1 MSERLFNGRIIKGI
15 GGFYYIQD
23 ESGSIH
29 ECKARGRFRNEGITP
44 LTGDIVDFSKC
55 GFIEEI
61 KPRKNELIRPRVTNI
76 DIAVIVV
83 SAERPRP
90 DYLLCDRLLVSIKL
104 AGIIPVLVVNKCD
117 IAEKQRIKE
126 IKNEYKNICKTLCI
140 SAKSGKGI
148 PKLKRLLNG
157 SYTCF
162 SGQSAT
168 GKTSIINTLFPGL
181 DLKVGGLSKKA
192 DRGTHT
198 TRQAELL
205 VAKGFTGGVVDTPGF
220 TYFEAAE
227 IEPEKLCH
235 YYNDFIPF
243 IGKCR
248 FNSCLH
254 ADEPDCAVKKAVEK
268 GAIIKGRYDRYIE
281 ILNEIKL
288 KRSKK
293 YD

>member
-1 MSERLFNGRIIKGI
+1 MSERIKEGRIIKGI
-15 GGFYYIQD
+15 GGFYYIRD
-23 ESGSIH
+23 NEGNIH
-29 ECKARGRFRNEGITP
+29 ECRARGRFRNEGVTP
-44 LTGDIVDFSKC
+44 LTGDIAIYSEG

-61 KPRKNELIRPRVTNI
+61 RERKNELIRPRVTNI

-83 SAERPRP
+83 SAEKPRP
-90 DYLLCDRLLVSIKL
+90 DYMLCDRLLVSIKL
-104 AGIIPVLVVNKCD
+104 ACVTPLLVINKCD
-117 IAEKQRIKE
+117 IADKRHIKE
-126 IKNEYKNICKTLCI
+126 IKNEYKKICKTLCV

-148 PKLKRLLNG
+148 TKLKRILSG
-157 SYTCF
+157 SYSCF

-168 GKTSIINTLFPGL
+168 GKTSIINALFPGFE
-181 DLKVGGLSKKA
+181 LKVGSLSKKA

-205 VAKGFTGGVVDTPGF
+205 VADGFSGGVVDTPGF

-227 IEPEKLCH
+227 IEPQDLCR
-235 YYNDFIPF
+235 YYKDFKPF

-248 FNSCLH
+248 FSSCLH
-254 ADEPDCAVKKAVEK
+254 ADEPDCAIKKAVDK
-268 GAIIKGRYDRYIE
+268 GSINKGRYERYIE